1 MGERWV
7 AGCCSQRERVDEL
20 ENDNVER
27 ESRAEERTYTPF
39 LFVLWPS
46 SVAGEEEERGEDGRG
61 APDWMCHAVIFSNGA
76 RIMPERQRLSTE
88 LPRLCG
94 KTQD

>member
-1 MGERWV
+1 M
-7 AGCCSQRERVDEL
+7 DEL
-20 ENDNVER
+20 ENDNAER
-27 ESRAEERTYTPF
+27 ESRAEDRTHTPF

-46 SVAGEEEERGEDGRG
+46 SVAGEEEDGRG
-61 APDWMCHAVIFSNGA
+61 APDWMCHAVIFSDGA
-76 RIMPERQRLSTE
+76 RIMPERQRLATE